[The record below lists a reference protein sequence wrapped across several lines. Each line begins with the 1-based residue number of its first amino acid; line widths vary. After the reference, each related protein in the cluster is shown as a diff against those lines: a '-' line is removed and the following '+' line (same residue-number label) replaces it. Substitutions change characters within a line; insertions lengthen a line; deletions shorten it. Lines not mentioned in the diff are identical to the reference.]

1 MRIVLKQEKK
11 EYVLETP
18 YPNEPAKSATD
29 VDQIS
34 FEKHKDDSLDVSF
47 SSLPPC
53 PLSFRSN
60 MTM

>member
-29 VDQIS
+29 ADQIS

-47 SSLPPC
+47 SSLPLY